1 MNTSLLIFFLAMF
14 SLGAF
19 LVFGVVSKKRTEQ
32 RLKRETVPSTL
43 AKDSPG
49 PGAVERLDNPHS

>member
-1 MNTSLLIFFLAMF
+1 MNTSFLVFFLAMF

-19 LVFGVVSKKRTEQ
+19 FLFGIVSKKRTEQ
-32 RLKRETVPSTL
+32 HLRKQTVPSSL

-49 PGAVERLDNPHS
+49 PGAVERLDNPRS